1 MDFDAIPFAK
11 SMKPIIDRERNY
23 AHPNP
28 LTSVIIVFNPIL
40 PHDTGAQIGLYTF
53 ASLITSTKQFERVV
67 TATRLEAHENM
78 LNLCLRSSYVRICE
92 FSSRTSTMGSV

>member
-23 AHPNP
+23 ARPNH

-40 PHDTGAQIGLYTF
+40 PHETGAQIGLHTF
-53 ASLITSTKQFERVV
+53 ASLVTSALQFERAI
-67 TATRLEAHENM
+67 TATSCNTH
-78 LNLCLRSSYVRICE
+78 YVG
-92 FSSRTSTMGSV
+92 TSAN